1 MTTPNQEEPVVVP
14 MAKLLGKRGFIAGNK
29 LGLNDSPTA
38 TVTVIR
44 VGIDEEKPGNVE
56 VISEFGERVICDV
69 KEITFDEPADEP
81 ETPPAAPAPV
91 AQPTA
96 EAPKAMTIR
105 DTTASSILDPNTYIQ
120 MKALASDFFNSKVVP
135 SAYTNMLQV
144 LFGIQAGYE
153 MGMQPVEALQSI
165 TFVNGNASVWG
176 KAVPRRL
183 RVHGWSLSF
192 EEGQDDPNDEL
203 SQFCEASIIKGD
215 EVYTDKVYYRDAVDS
230 GYTKDSKGNLKPGW
244 KKGLNRKLKLRYD
257 VLDVL
262 CKTYVPEVFGG
273 TAGTAEVL
281 ADANIIEGEVSEPMS
296 VKDKIAAART
306 KLDTKAKAKDVI
318 DR

>member
-14 MAKLLGKRGFIAGNK
+14 MHDLLGKRGFIAKDDG
-29 LGLNDSPTA
+29 TI
-38 TVTVIR
+38 TVTVIGIEIEGR
-44 VGIDEEKPGNVE
+44 PVGTVE
-56 VISEFGERVICDV
+56 VITDKGEKIILNV
-69 KEITFDEPADEP
+69 KEITFDEPSEEP
-81 ETPPAAPAPV
+81 EAPAAPAPV
-91 AQPTA
+91 PQPAA

-105 DTTASSILDPNTYIQ
+105 DTQASSILDPNTYIQ

-192 EEGQDDPNDEL
+192 NEGQDDPNDEL
-203 SQFCEASIIKGD
+203 TQYCEASIIKGD
-215 EVYTDKVYYRDAVDS
+215 EIYTDKIYYRDAVDS
-230 GYTKDSKGNLKPGW
+230 GYTKNNNGGLKPGW
-244 KKGLNRKLKLRYD
+244 QPGLNRKLKLRYD

-281 ADANIIEGEVSEPMS
+281 ADANIIEGEVSEPTT

-306 KLDTKAKAKDVI
+306 KLNTKAKAKDV
-318 DR
+318 DEG